1 MGAYSIEGARA
12 GKSYAIKNK
21 DNKEAL
27 SLINDFE
34 WLQENLP
41 FDTLQFLDRIERLY
55 PEQEYNLTFPRA
67 VLSKDIKHLNITALG
82 RIDTQLIVLRL

>member
-34 WLQENLP
+34 WLQE
-41 FDTLQFLDRIERLY
+41 QSIG
-55 PEQEYNLTFPRA
+55 
-67 VLSKDIKHLNITALG
+67 I
-82 RIDTQLIVLRL
+82 